1 MKYELQNLIQ
11 GKGRDGKTNII
22 STIAS
27 YLNGC
32 KEASNNNKGKEY
44 TKQQEEKSLIAYIE
58 QNKFWF
64 QGILSE
70 YSRIGAGAEQIVYY
84 NSEKGVVIKT
94 NDSVF
99 YSYWVDYL
107 HSLILHNY
115 FFPDTEYTL
124 LGFRFTDD
132 ALYAVVQQPHIVN
145 TELVDLDLVKVFLS
159 HNGFVNTRRNDYYNE
174 QLGII
179 LEDLHDE
186 NVLSVNQIPF
196 FVDTVFYLTEN
207 FYKD

>member
-1 MKYELQNLIQ
+1 M
-11 GKGRDGKTNII
+11 
-22 STIAS
+22 
-27 YLNGC
+27 
-32 KEASNNNKGKEY
+32 
-44 TKQQEEKSLIAYIE
+44 
-58 QNKFWF
+58 
-64 QGILSE
+64 
-70 YSRIGAGAEQIVYY
+70 GAEQIVYY

-107 HSLILHNY
+107 RSLILHNY

-124 LGFRFTDD
+124 LGFRISDD
-132 ALYAVVQQPHIVN
+132 VLYAVGQQPHIVS
-145 TELVDLDLVKVFLS
+145 TELIDLVHVKFFLR

-174 QLGII
+174 YLGII

-196 FVDTVFYLTEN
+196 FVDTVFYITDN